1 MVTLLLPA
9 AVSASFLSL
18 CCGCVGARYTHI
30 DCHGTAQFRT
40 DDHSW
45 RRGYSPLLSVIAIG
59 VIWIVAVSPVDMVW
73 SVAGM
78 RESADLIG
86 SGTSVQRSLGYTYG
100 HDALVP
106 RGVAVW
112 LAVIISA
119 VAVMSVWIAIS
130 ILGHRRRLAPPRPSV
145 KTNRYSCS
153 LTVLSL
159 RCMSTYFLIFIHS
172 LLYLQG

>member
-9 AVSASFLSL
+9 AVSASFLS
-18 CCGCVGARYTHI
+18 CVAGVLALVI
-30 DCHGTAQFRT
+30 LILIAMV
-40 DDHSW
+40 
-45 RRGYSPLLSVIAIG
+45 RRSSGQMTTLGGGVIALLSVIAIG

-119 VAVMSVWIAIS
+119 VVVMSVWIAIS
-130 ILGHRRRLAPPRPSV
+130 ILGRRRRLAPPRPSV
-145 KTNRYSCS
+145 KNES
-153 LTVLSL
+153 L
-159 RCMSTYFLIFIHS
+159 
-172 LLYLQG
+172 

>member
-9 AVSASFLSL
+9 AVSASFLS
-18 CCGCVGARYTHI
+18 CVAGVLALVI
-30 DCHGTAQFRT
+30 LILIAMV
-40 DDHSW
+40 
-45 RRGYSPLLSVIAIG
+45 RRSSGQMTTLGGGVIALLSVIAIG

-100 HDALVP
+100 HDTLVP

-112 LAVIISA
+112 LAMIISA

-145 KTNRYSCS
+145 KNES
-153 LTVLSL
+153 L
-159 RCMSTYFLIFIHS
+159 
-172 LLYLQG
+172 

>member
-30 DCHGTAQFRT
+30 DCHGTAQFGQMT
-40 DDHSW
+40 TL
-45 RRGYSPLLSVIAIG
+45 GGGVIALLSVIAIG

-78 RESADLIG
+78 RGVGRFDWLRHKRAAFARIHLWPRCPCAARCCRMACRDNQRG
-86 SGTSVQRSLGYTYG
+86 SRNVGMDCDI
-100 HDALVP
+100 H
-106 RGVAVW
+106 
-112 LAVIISA
+112 
-119 VAVMSVWIAIS
+119 
-130 ILGHRRRLAPPRPSV
+130 PRPSPPSRSTPSIR

-159 RCMSTYFLIFIHS
+159 RCMSTYF
-172 LLYLQG
+172 